1 MTDEQKIRYNR
12 NSAVQRGWSPSW
24 LDANDFDD
32 DLIKKII
39 QFQNEFDLD
48 EDGLVGPSTYRR
60 LFTQFMGDRSDEPVY
75 VQAKEKSSIRYR
87 GKDFPIMWSKVV
99 LWDDPGG
106 LECRSRISGRRPKYF
121 VNHWDVCLNSKTC
134 AKVLAKRNLGVHF
147 CIDNDGTI
155 YQLAP
160 MENICYH
167 AKKHNQKSIGV
178 EISNAYSLKYQEWYR
193 KNGYGKRPVI
203 TEGHVHG
210 KSLKPFLGF
219 YPHQIQALAALWAA
233 VSCATGIP
241 LKVPNKNN
249 EVDHYAASGSF
260 EGFVGHYHLTRR
272 KIDPAGIDFHQVM
285 DMAIL
290 IKLQMEG

>member
-1 MTDEQKIRYNR
+1 MTNEQKIRYNR

-32 DLIKKII
+32 DLIRKII

-99 LWDDPGG
+99 LWDEPGG
-106 LECRSRISGRRPKYF
+106 LECRSRGSGRSPKYF

-134 AKVLAKRNLGVHF
+134 EKILAKRNLGVHF

-167 AKKHNQKSIGV
+167 AKKHNQKTIGV

-219 YPHQIQALAALWAA
+219 YPHQIQALAALWAVA
-233 VSCATGIP
+233 RPVFP
-241 LKVPNKNN
+241 
-249 EVDHYAASGSF
+249 
-260 EGFVGHYHLTRR
+260 
-272 KIDPAGIDFHQVM
+272 
-285 DMAIL
+285 
-290 IKLQMEG
+290 